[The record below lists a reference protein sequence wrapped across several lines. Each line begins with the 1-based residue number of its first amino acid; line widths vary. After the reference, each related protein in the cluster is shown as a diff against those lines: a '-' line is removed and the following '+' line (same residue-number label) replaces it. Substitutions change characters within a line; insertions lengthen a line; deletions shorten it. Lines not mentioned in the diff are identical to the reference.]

1 MRDQL
6 IQDCRYEPIRVF
18 ELLLNTA
25 QFEFV
30 LSEMFRKLLD
40 LKYQNWLIDKDEC
53 SSRLRELGEVRVFQ
67 WIRELKLT
75 RASLLIKVIVIC
87 LFILM

>member
-1 MRDQL
+1 MLHTALTPECEAAGRCKKVRDQL
-6 IQDCRYEPIRVF
+6 IQDCRYEPIKVF

-40 LKYQNWLIDKDEC
+40 LKFQNWLIDKDEC
-53 SSRLRELGEVRVFQ
+53 SSRLRELGEASVDQ
-67 WIRELKLT
+67 W
-75 RASLLIKVIVIC
+75 VY
-87 LFILM
+87 